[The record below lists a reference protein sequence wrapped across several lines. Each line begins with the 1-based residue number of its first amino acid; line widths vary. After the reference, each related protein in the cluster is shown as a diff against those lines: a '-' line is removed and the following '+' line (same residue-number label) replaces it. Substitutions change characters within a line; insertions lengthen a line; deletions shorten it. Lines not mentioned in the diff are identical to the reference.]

1 MAVKSAVEFAA
12 QQAQAAD
19 KSRVQDNRRAAGT
32 RQKGNADGASAP
44 AKAGETGMEDVWQE
58 DSVQYESP
66 DRANAGAAWFQEYLR
81 RQQMEKFGLDFEE
94 EDEEKEEKDPARE
107 KMEEAERILDSLKRM
122 LDRMR
127 GQQKKQ
133 REQQKNKKGKL
144 SYNYRRVSNS
154 IGAAKT
160 TTQAANALSSASAN
174 LSLVRRQAASGKY
187 EDREIQIAL
196 QHAYKMVRAARKKV
210 NNIKSEAQQ
219 AKRNQAKETLK
230 KQKNS
235 AVKSMPNRQKVERE
249 LQQLQQELRSREK
262 QKKNRNRRDEDM
274 DLMDADMEYLRQRIS
289 VLQNHGIKL
298 STGDQQMVDEM
309 VAAAMGLVSVGV
321 QEEAAGAAEGGE
333 AITLP
338 VDTGGGVDAAVVAME
353 GFDATI

>member
-12 QQAQAAD
+12 QQAQAAE
-19 KSRVQDNRRAAGT
+19 RGRTQENRRSAEA
-32 RQKGNADGASAP
+32 RQKRNTAEAP
-44 AKAGETGMEDVWQE
+44 KTNSGTQTTGDALQE
-58 DSVQYESP
+58 EGVQYEVS
-66 DRANAGAAWFQEYLR
+66 DHKNAGAAWYQEYLR
-81 RQQMEKFGLDFEE
+81 TQQKEKLGLNPEE
-94 EDEEKEEKDPARE
+94 EEEEKEEKDPARE
-107 KMEEAERILDSLKRM
+107 KMEEAERIIESLKRM

-127 GQQKKQ
+127 EQQKKQ
-133 REQQKNKKGKL
+133 REQKKNKKGKL

-187 EDREIQIAL
+187 EDRDIQLAL
-196 QHAYKMVRAARKKV
+196 QHAYKMVRVARKKV

-219 AKRNQAKETLK
+219 QKRNQAKEALK
-230 KQKNS
+230 RQKNS
-235 AVKSMPNRQKVERE
+235 AVKTIPNRQKVQKE

-262 QKKNRNRRDEDM
+262 IKKNRNRRDEDM

-289 VLQNHGIKL
+289 VLQNHGMKL
-298 STGDQQMVDEM
+298 STEEQQKVNEM
-309 VAAAMGLVSVGV
+309 VAAALGLVTVDAQG
-321 QEEAAGAAEGGE
+321 EMEGAVEGETAE
-333 AITLP
+333 IP
-338 VDTGGGVDAAVVAME
+338 IDTGSTEAAAVVAME